1 MMKVLGFVAVAGTFL
16 NVTPQINIVA
26 SLRQGSV
33 TAVPVNPP
41 IQIAQNSSSS
51 SIQGYCFSVA
61 NDNMD
66 SIARIYIQGNKV
78 TGRVEATIHNQK
90 ESYKTNLGD

>member
-1 MMKVLGFVAVAGTFL
+1 MKVLGFVAVAGTFL

-26 SLRQGSV
+26 S
-33 TAVPVNPP
+33 VPVNPP